1 VSKRRSAIVTGGSRG
16 IGRAIA
22 LALAGEGFDLVI
34 NYATNADA
42 AAEVQKLA
50 EAAGAAAITVKA
62 DISSSADRAQLI
74 DRAWERFGRIDL
86 LVNNAGI
93 APAVRADLL
102 EATEESFDRVIA
114 TNLKGPYFLT
124 QRAAVRMISQS
135 GGGNG
140 CRIVII
146 GSVSAY
152 APSINRGEYCVAKA
166 GLAMM
171 NKLFAVRLAEAG
183 INVFEIRPGIV
194 ATEMT
199 AAVKETYDRLILDK
213 GLTPIRRWG
222 QPEDVA
228 RAVVVVARD
237 LLPFST
243 GQVIDVDGGFHL
255 HRL

>member
-1 VSKRRSAIVTGGSRG
+1 MGRRRCAIVTGGSRG

-34 NYATNADA
+34 NYASNASA
-42 AAEVQKLA
+42 AAETQALA
-50 EAAGAAAITVKA
+50 QAAGATAITVKA
-62 DISSSADRAQLI
+62 DIASSSDRAALLE
-74 DRAWERFGRIDL
+74 RAWERFGRIDM
-86 LVNNAGI
+86 LVNNAGV
-93 APAVRADLL
+93 APAVRTDLL
-102 EATEESFDRVIA
+102 DATEESFDRVLA

-124 QRAAVRMISQS
+124 QQAARRMMSQD
-135 GGGNG
+135 GGGSG

-152 APSINRGEYCVAKA
+152 APSVNRGEYCVAKA

-171 NKLFAVRLAEAG
+171 NKLFAVRLADAG
-183 INVFEIRPGIV
+183 INVYEIRPGII
-194 ATEMT
+194 ATDMT
-199 AAVKETYDRLILDK
+199 AAVKETYDRLIVDQ

-222 QPEDVA
+222 RTEDVA
-228 RAVVVVARD
+228 RAVVAVARD

-255 HRL
+255 HKL